1 MNFYVTAVF
10 SLAIGISAVAG
21 LAKMHRVEK
30 GYLPFLLLLFVG
42 FINEVVSIYFALRY
56 HNNTVNYNIYLLLE
70 AMLIAW
76 QFQAW
81 KLFQRRPGIYFGLQL
96 TILIAWCTE
105 SFFIEDLFSF
115 NRYCLILFAFIIVV
129 LSIYQIAYMIFFE
142 TNNLLQHSKFI
153 ICVAFVVFFCG
164 QIITESIGLYG
175 LHLSK
180 DFRTHVQTLFEYVN
194 LFSNLLFILAVIWMP
209 TRPRYIL
216 QLQSASVV

>member
-1 MNFYVTAVF
+1 MTAVF
-10 SLAIGISAVAG
+10 SLTIGISAVAG
-21 LAKMHRVEK
+21 LIKMNRVEN
-30 GYLPFLLLLFVG
+30 GYLPFLLLLCVG
-42 FINEVVSIYFALRY
+42 FINELVSIYFALRY

-76 QFQAW
+76 QFQVW
-81 KLFQRRPGIYFGLQL
+81 KLFQRRPGVYSGLQL
-96 TILIAWCTE
+96 MILIAWITE
-105 SFFIEDLFSF
+105 SFLIEDLYSF
-115 NRYCLILFAFIIVV
+115 NRYCLILFSFIIVL

-153 ICVAFVVFFCG
+153 ICVAFVDFFCA

-180 DFRTHVQTLFEYVN
+180 DFRVQVQTLFSYVN
-194 LFSNLLFILAVIWMP
+194 LFSNLLFILAIIWMP

-216 QLQSASVV
+216 QLQSASVASVH